1 MFSLDRSSNWH
12 FIFCVE
18 SIDVVQPCSCK
29 WCWIW
34 IVMRQKAELRS
45 LVYGPMSF
53 SSLKAELNLTKF
65 YMLSGCF
72 AAGKGFLNMFGFQLC
87 LSKRGQCTKIK
98 QNHQIQFCDTLFSD
112 IQHHLV
118 LLNFVEETKGCKYV
132 FWQTL
137 NFWWDVHWCR
147 IICRQITHYV
157 HQVLTKLTKKMGHK
171 WRKIWV
177 LLWSQK

>member
-1 MFSLDRSSNWH
+1 MSVCQMFSLGRSSNWH

-72 AAGKGFLNMFGFQLC
+72 AAGKGFLNMFGFNSVYPNVGNVPKLN
-87 LSKRGQCTKIK
+87 KIIK
-98 QNHQIQFCDTLFSD
+98 Y
-112 IQHHLV
+112 
-118 LLNFVEETKGCKYV
+118 NFV
-132 FWQTL
+132 TL
-137 NFWWDVHWCR
+137 CFRTYNTIWFCL
-147 IICRQITHYV
+147 I
-157 HQVLTKLTKKMGHK
+157 L
-171 WRKIWV
+171 WRKLKDVNMFFDRHWTFDEMFIDAE
-177 LLWSQK
+177 